1 MTPEIHGFYEF
12 DEFRLDPA
20 ERVLWRDGVPVPL
33 TPKAFE
39 TLLALVERSGHI
51 VTKADLMQRI
61 WQDTFV
67 EEGNLAVNVSTL
79 RKALGTQ
86 ADGRPYIETVARR
99 GYRFAGSVVR
109 LPAAIALVSPT
120 ATGTQ
125 GAIVVERHARSR
137 IVIEQEDVEKSSD
150 ASAFPMEAALDAQTP
165 PRLLH
170 APIQHARRLARTRP
184 LVFFAL
190 AASVVAITLFILRA
204 SNTDSPQ
211 VMPATNAVYEAQR
224 TASTSY
230 TTNPDARRAYL
241 TARHHWNKRTPDD
254 LQRAR
259 REFTRAIDLDPLYAG
274 AYVGL
279 ANCYALLSEYNVEPP
294 REAFPKAKAAALR
307 ALEIAPDLAEAHT
320 ALAYAYANYDW
331 DFAAAEREY
340 KRALELNPTDATAHQ
355 WYAEFLTAM
364 RRFDEA
370 QREIK
375 RAGELDPLSLIITSV
390 DGLLAYHARRT
401 HEAIAQLHK
410 ARDMN
415 PDFVPTHLYLALAY
429 EQLGKHTDAMRATLD
444 ALRLSGV
451 PSEGIKAMRAAYDS
465 HGREGF
471 LRLALAGMDEQ
482 AKHSYVSPFDR
493 AFTRARLGERD
504 EVFAWLERSLAERQ
518 RYMIYINVDPNFDH
532 LRSDAR
538 FKDLLRRTG
547 FSDA

>member
-1 MTPEIHGFYEF
+1 MTPETQGFYEF
-12 DEFRLDPA
+12 DEFRLDAA
-20 ERVLWRDGVPVPL
+20 ERVLWRDGTPVAL

-39 TLLALVERSGHI
+39 TLLSLVERAGHI
-51 VTKADLMQRI
+51 VSKDELMRRV
-61 WQDTFV
+61 WHDTFV
-67 EEGNLAVNVSTL
+67 EEGNIAVNISTL
-79 RKALGTQ
+79 RKALGTR
-86 ADGRPYIETVARR
+86 ADGSQYIETIARR
-99 GYRFAGSVVR
+99 GYRFACAVTRGAN
-109 LPAAIALVSPT
+109 LALTAIAAPPVSESAPDNPANAHRRDDAPT
-120 ATGTQ
+120 RDALTRDAPGHGDGAHATRTRSYAFAALALIVLSIVAWVALAFKDEIPAGTRGDTASAARRGATTADASGTQ
-125 GAIVVERHARSR
+125 N
-137 IVIEQEDVEKSSD
+137 D
-150 ASAFPMEAALDAQTP
+150 EA
-165 PRLLH
+165 H
-170 APIQHARRLARTRP
+170 
-184 LVFFAL
+184 
-190 AASVVAITLFILRA
+190 
-204 SNTDSPQ
+204 
-211 VMPATNAVYEAQR
+211 
-224 TASTSY
+224 
-230 TTNPDARRAYL
+230 RAYL

-259 REFTRAIDLDPLYAG
+259 REFTRAIDLDPLYAR

-294 REAFPKAKAAALR
+294 REAFPKAKTAALR

-547 FSDA
+547 FRDA